1 MTERDENII
10 CGIIVGSYLNSPEK
24 TRLCG
29 LVRAA
34 LHGSQ
39 AGPQESELS
48 WDDLH
53 HGPLTATEGFRRHVK
68 EIAKQLDA
76 HTWTGLMA
84 GFAPVSMD
92 FYTTNSGDVGGPLTE
107 KP

>member
-34 LHGSQ
+34 LHGSE
-39 AGPQESELS
+39 AGPQEAREAY
-48 WDDLH
+48 DAKAERVFQAVVYAYEGRADLVPEDLLT
-53 HGPLTATEGFRRHVK
+53 HGMVKRALKFRAARPAV
-68 EIAKQLDA
+68 E
-76 HTWTGLMA
+76 
-84 GFAPVSMD
+84 PREE
-92 FYTTNSGDVGGPLTE
+92 PR
-107 KP
+107 